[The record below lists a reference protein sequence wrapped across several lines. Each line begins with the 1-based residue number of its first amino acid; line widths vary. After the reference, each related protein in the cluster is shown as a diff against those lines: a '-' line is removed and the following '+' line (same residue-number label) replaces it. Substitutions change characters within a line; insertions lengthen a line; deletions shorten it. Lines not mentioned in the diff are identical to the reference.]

1 MKVMSDFKRVALFLK
16 PSDEVDEAMKLKR
29 LHDFIE
35 GHSDYV
41 VTITLR
47 SESEFLEA
55 KENFDIILTT
65 DTIYLPIAGIEIIRV

>member
-35 GHSDYV
+35 SRSDYV

-47 SESEFLEA
+47 SEDEFLGS
-55 KENFDIILTT
+55 KENFDVIVTT